1 MSCKPGDLVHL
12 QLSKSEK
19 RQDSGLKLE
28 ERENGKIYIRKVTGL
43 VKRRGLPV
51 EAGDQLTSLD
61 GVDVEDMTMSEMK
74 RIVKDALRFNFS
86 IRKYDPNEEEE
97 DDEEVEAYQ
106 EDYYQEENGEEEY
119 PDEIRP
125 GCQYILE
132 GIKLKEYNG
141 ELVEVIQAAKKK
153 GKWEVEVLSSQAI
166 LAVREE
172 KLVPVPHDY
181 DGAAEGGEEEGGEEL
196 DEAPEE
202 EEPEEEEE
210 DEVEEHM
217 LSVEGYII
225 QPGDTMK
232 LRGIKK
238 KAKMNGTIVS
248 VLKLSAV
255 RKEWKVELPDGS
267 KMSVEGGN
275 LRHVQ

>member
-28 ERENGKIYIRKVTGL
+28 ERENAKIYIRKVTGL

-97 DDEEVEAYQ
+97 EAAYQ
-106 EDYYQEENGEEEY
+106 DDYYQEENGEEAEY

-141 ELVEVIQAAKKK
+141 ERVEVIRAAKKK

-172 KLVPVPHDY
+172 KLVPVSQYY
-181 DGAAEGGEEEGGEEL
+181 DDAEEEGKEEGEEL
-196 DEAPEE
+196 DEEPAE
-202 EEPEEEEE
+202 EEPE

-248 VLKLSAV
+248 VLKLSAI

-267 KMSVEGGN
+267 KMSVAGGN

>member
-1 MSCKPGDLVHL
+1 MSCKPGELVNL

-61 GVDVEDMTMSEMK
+61 GVDVEDMAMSEMK

-86 IRKYDPNEEEE
+86 IRKYDPNEEED
-97 DDEEVEAYQ
+97 DDEEEAYK
-106 EDYYQEENGEEEY
+106 EDCYQEENGEEEY

-181 DGAAEGGEEEGGEEL
+181 DYDDAEEEGGGEEL
-196 DEAPEE
+196 DEEPEE
-202 EEPEEEEE
+202 EEPEEEDE

-267 KMSVEGGN
+267 KMSVAGGN